1 MRRRDFLRAVSV
13 STGAAVL
20 APSLWRPVAAAT
32 RQGSA
37 DGPYGSLDGRTPDEN
52 GILLPEGFTSRVI
65 ARSDEEVE
73 GTGYT
78 WPVFPDGAATFPIAA
93 GGGHLAV
100 NSENPLEGE
109 GGASGIT
116 FDADGEVVSA
126 QRILEGTT
134 MNCAGGPT
142 PWEAWLS
149 CEEIEGGLVWECDP
163 SGQITAEARP
173 ALGAF
178 PHEAVAVDPDG
189 EQLYLTEDRPDGR
202 LYRFTPELYP
212 DLTAG
217 TLEVAQVSGSGAVTW
232 LAVPDPSAADTP
244 TREQVPES
252 TPFDGGE
259 GIWYDR
265 GSVYFSTKGD
275 NQVRRYDT
283 EAATIDV
290 VYEGTGALNGVD
302 NLTVE
307 PGTPDL
313 FVAEDGDNMELVVLT
328 PDGEAFP
335 FLRIVDEGVPADGL
349 VSEIT
354 GPAFS
359 PDGRHLYFSSQRG
372 GPGNRG
378 VSYAVSGPF
387 RAADAVASATTTT
400 EATAG
405 TVAPAGGGEDDEGG
419 DSDLALPLVGGAMV
433 LGLAATGAIVW
444 RVRTR
449 DHGAG
454 DDPGDAPESR

>member
-20 APSLWRPVAAAT
+20 APSLWRPVGAAT
-32 RQGSA
+32 RQGSG
-37 DGPYGSLDGRTPDEN
+37 DGPYGSLEGRTPDEN

-78 WPVFPDGAATFPIAA
+78 WPVFPDGAATFPLAA
-93 GGGHLAV
+93 GGWHLAV

-163 SGQITAEARP
+163 SGQIAAEARP

-189 EQLYLTEDRPDGR
+189 EALYLTEDRPDGR
-202 LYRFTPELYP
+202 LYRFTPEVYP

-217 TLEVAQVSGSGAVTW
+217 TLEVAKVASDGSVTW
-232 LAVPDPSAADTP
+232 LEVPDPTAADTP

-252 TPFDGGE
+252 TAFDGGE
-259 GIWYDR
+259 GIWYDQ
-265 GSVYFSTKGD
+265 GAVYFSTKGD

-302 NLTVE
+302 NLVVE

-359 PDGRHLYFSSQRG
+359 PDGRHLYFGSQRG
-372 GPGNRG
+372 GPANRG
-378 VSYAVSGPF
+378 VSYVVSGPF
-387 RAADAVASATTTT
+387 RAVDAQAAATTTT
-400 EATAG
+400 AAATTA
-405 TVAPAGGGEDDEGG
+405 TTPTGGGDGDDDGG
-419 DSDLALPLVGGAMV
+419 SDLALPLVGGAMV

-449 DHGAG
+449 DHGGG
-454 DDPGDAPESR
+454 DDPGEPPESR

>member
-20 APSLWRPVAAAT
+20 APSLWRPVGAAT
-32 RQGSA
+32 RQGSG
-37 DGPYGSLDGRTPDEN
+37 DGPYGSLEGRTPDEN

-78 WPVFPDGAATFPIAA
+78 WPVFPDGAATFPLAV
-93 GGGHLAV
+93 GGWHLAV

-163 SGQITAEARP
+163 SGQIAAEARP

-189 EQLYLTEDRPDGR
+189 EALYLTEDRPDGR
-202 LYRFTPELYP
+202 LYRFTPEVYP

-217 TLEVAQVSGSGAVTW
+217 TLEVAKVASDGSVTW
-232 LAVPDPSAADTP
+232 LEVPDPTAADTP

-252 TPFDGGE
+252 TAFDGGE
-259 GIWYDR
+259 GIWYDQAA
-265 GSVYFSTKGD
+265 VYFSTKGD
-275 NQVRRYDT
+275 NKVRRYDT

-302 NLTVE
+302 NLVVE

-335 FLRIVDEGVPADGL
+335 FLRIVDEGVPAGGL

-359 PDGRHLYFSSQRG
+359 PDGRHLYFGSQRG
-372 GPGNRG
+372 GPANRG
-378 VSYAVSGPF
+378 VSYVVSGPF
-387 RAADAVASATTTT
+387 RAVDAQAAATTTT
-400 EATAG
+400 AAATTA
-405 TVAPAGGGEDDEGG
+405 TTPAGGGDGADDGG
-419 DSDLALPLVGGAMV
+419 SDLALPLVGGAMV

-449 DHGAG
+449 DHGGG
-454 DDPGDAPESR
+454 DDPGEPPESR